1 MSINQCMK
9 GYEKKLYSPEMN
21 PKLFYQFVY
30 VYVYL
35 HNNKHACNNV
45 CFFHSTW
52 SLTPLGPSAGQHG
65 QHGTTRCS
73 KRNQSGCVDQKHPP
87 PPLCQ
92 TTSMNIRRHVMA
104 GNDANHLDMRLV
116 VRLVLGFHLNL
127 YIEGLFPV
135 ACLASLHVSYLRLVL
150 L

>member
-1 MSINQCMK
+1 
-9 GYEKKLYSPEMN
+9 
-21 PKLFYQFVY
+21 
-30 VYVYL
+30 
-35 HNNKHACNNV
+35 
-45 CFFHSTW
+45 
-52 SLTPLGPSAGQHG
+52 
-65 QHGTTRCS
+65 
-73 KRNQSGCVDQKHPP
+73 
-87 PPLCQ
+87 
-92 TTSMNIRRHVMA
+92 MNIRRHVMA